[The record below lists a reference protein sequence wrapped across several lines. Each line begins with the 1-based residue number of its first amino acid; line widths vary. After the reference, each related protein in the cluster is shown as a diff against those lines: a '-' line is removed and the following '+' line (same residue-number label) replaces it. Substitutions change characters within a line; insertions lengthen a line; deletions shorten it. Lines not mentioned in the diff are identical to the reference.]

1 MIDLGIFDDDEGEV
15 ERRARLVNSR
25 GGSSRNCRS
34 EGGTV
39 RSNLEVAVQ
48 LPAGLPF
55 PLGLGLD
62 LSLDYHRR
70 SALLNKES
78 CMVS

>member
-1 MIDLGIFDDDEGEV
+1 M
-15 ERRARLVNSR
+15 NS
-25 GGSSRNCRS
+25 GGRNCRS

-39 RSNLEVAVQ
+39 RSNLNVAVQ

-62 LSLDYHRR
+62 LSLDYHVGR

>member
-1 MIDLGIFDDDEGEV
+1 M
-15 ERRARLVNSR
+15 
-25 GGSSRNCRS
+25 
-34 EGGTV
+34 
-39 RSNLEVAVQ
+39 RSNLNVAVQ

-62 LSLDYHRR
+62 LSLDYHVGR